1 MCTMDIEDYFKHV
14 SSPEHLKTFLESD
27 DGKIMDSGFE
37 KTIMLVDEIDKMFE
51 ELRDEKAE
59 HMS

>member
-1 MCTMDIEDYFKHV
+1 MCTKDIEDYFKHI
-14 SSPEHLKTFLESD
+14 SSPEHLETFLESD